1 MITRM
6 INAAK
11 LNIHTYE
18 EIEADKTATLQ
29 ALLVVIIVAFST
41 AIGLMMLPESQ
52 TSTQQQI
59 NGPVSFISFIILQIV
74 GWAIWAFI
82 TFFVGT
88 KLLRTAETEADWG
101 ELARTLGFAQTPG
114 ILRIFGFLPFVGS
127 FIFVI
132 ASFWSIYA
140 MVIAV
145 RQALDYQSTF
155 RAVGVVLIGF
165 IPYIIIM
172 GIIGSLIT

>member
-1 MITRM
+1 MLTRM

-18 EIEADKTATLQ
+18 EIEADKSATLQ
-29 ALLVVIIVAFST
+29 ALMVVIIVAIAT
-41 AIGLMMLPESQ
+41 AIGLMMLPDSQ
-52 TSTQQQI
+52 TSSTQEI
-59 NGPVSFISFIILQIV
+59 NGPIDFVAFVVLQIV

-88 KLLRTAETEADWG
+88 RFLKTPETEADWG

-114 ILRIFGFLPFVGS
+114 ILRIFGFVPFIGS

-145 RQALDYQSTF
+145 RQALDYQSTL

-165 IPYIIIM
+165 IPYVIIM
-172 GIIGSLIT
+172 GIIGSLIS

>member
-18 EIEADKTATLQ
+18 EIEADKTATVQ
-29 ALLVVIIVAFST
+29 ALLVVIIVAIST
-41 AIGLMMLPESQ
+41 AVGLMMLPDSQ
-52 TSTQQQI
+52 TSTQQDI
-59 NGPVSFISFIILQIV
+59 SGPIDFVSFVILQIV
-74 GWAIWAFI
+74 GWAVWAFI

-88 KLLRTAETEADWG
+88 KLLRTDETEADWG
-101 ELARTLGFAQTPG
+101 ELARTLGFAQSPG
-114 ILRIFGFLPFVGS
+114 VLRIFGFLPFVGS
-127 FIFVI
+127 FIFVV

-145 RQALDYQSTF
+145 RQALDFQSTF

-172 GIIGSLIT
+172 GIIGSLIS

>member
-1 MITRM
+1 MIKRM

-18 EIEADKTATLQ
+18 EIEADKSATFQ
-29 ALLVVIIVAFST
+29 ALMVVIIVAIAT
-41 AIGLMMLPESQ
+41 AIGLMMLPDSQ
-52 TSTQQQI
+52 TSSTQEI
-59 NGPVSFISFIILQIV
+59 NGPVDFVSFVILQIV

-88 KLLRTAETEADWG
+88 RLLKTAETQADWG

-114 ILRIFGFLPFVGS
+114 ILRIFGFVPFIGS
-127 FIFVI
+127 FIFAI

-145 RQALDYQSTF
+145 RQALDYQSTL

-165 IPYIIIM
+165 IPYAMTM
-172 GIIGSLIT
+172 GIIGTLIS